1 MIPINTYWASQAIC
15 PIGVCECWAAE
26 NTGLRPSLTEDQFM
40 GRTTRDVAQ
49 LTCRGISN
57 IFGGTEDLNITTER
71 AQSLLKY
78 VIDISGGVA
87 PRIQG
92 SQSAWQQVVY
102 FLNTRKYWDI
112 LNTEEL
118 PILPGICRN
127 GPLNAISRLLL
138 QAHNRGMIQLE
149 STITET
155 SEDLA

>member
-1 MIPINTYWASQAIC
+1 
-15 PIGVCECWAAE
+15 
-26 NTGLRPSLTEDQFM
+26 M

-102 FLNTRKYWDI
+102 FLNTRKY
-112 LNTEEL
+112 
-118 PILPGICRN
+118 
-127 GPLNAISRLLL
+127 
-138 QAHNRGMIQLE
+138 
-149 STITET
+149 
-155 SEDLA
+155 